1 MGYAHSIQKR
11 LNLCQKKE
19 VKRKRYNIPVAKD
32 NLKNYNQPYLLD
44 SEKNKKEKPQ
54 KRTAAKKREVQEML
68 GKMKE
73 KSGCVDCKNKYPF
86 YILDFDHVY
95 GKKVSNIGQMLDYF
109 TIEDILKEVAKC
121 DIVCSNCHR
130 VRTYTRKNNISD

>member
-1 MGYAHSIQKR
+1 MSQDKLRRYA
-11 LNLCQKKE
+11 
-19 VKRKRYNIPVAKD
+19 
-32 NLKNYNQPYLLD
+32 QPNLLD
-44 SEKNKKEKPQ
+44 SSKNQKEKPQ
-54 KRTAAKKREVQEML
+54 KRTAAKKREVQQML

-73 KSGCVDCKNKYPF
+73 DSGCVDCNTKYPF
-86 YILDFDHVY
+86 YVLDFDHSR
-95 GKKVSNIGQMLDYF
+95 GNKVSNIGQMLDYF

>member
-1 MGYAHSIQKR
+1 LSQDKLR
-11 LNLCQKKE
+11 
-19 VKRKRYNIPVAKD
+19 RYV
-32 NLKNYNQPYLLD
+32 QPSLLD
-44 SEKNKKEKPQ
+44 SSKNQKEKPQ
-54 KRTAAKKREVQEML
+54 KRTAAKKREVQQML

-73 KSGCVDCKNKYPF
+73 DSGCVDCNTKYPF
-86 YILDFDHVY
+86 YVLDFDHSR
-95 GKKVSNIGQMLDYF
+95 GNKVSNIGQMLDYF

>member
-1 MGYAHSIQKR
+1 LSQDKLRRYA
-11 LNLCQKKE
+11 
-19 VKRKRYNIPVAKD
+19 
-32 NLKNYNQPYLLD
+32 QPNLLD
-44 SEKNKKEKPQ
+44 SSKNQKEKPQ
-54 KRTAAKKREVQEML
+54 KRTAAKKREVQQML

-73 KSGCVDCKNKYPF
+73 DSGCVDCNTKYPF
-86 YILDFDHVY
+86 YVLDFDHSR
-95 GKKVSNIGQMLDYF
+95 GNKVSNIGQMLDYF

>member
-1 MGYAHSIQKR
+1 
-11 LNLCQKKE
+11 
-19 VKRKRYNIPVAKD
+19 
-32 NLKNYNQPYLLD
+32 
-44 SEKNKKEKPQ
+44 
-54 KRTAAKKREVQEML
+54 ML

-73 KSGCVDCKNKYPF
+73 DSGCVDCNTKYPF
-86 YILDFDHVY
+86 YVLDFDHSR
-95 GKKVSNIGQMLDYF
+95 GNKVSNIGQMLDCF